1 MRKQFLRLVL
11 LVMAGVSQAG
21 LGPGGAMLGTSARAE
36 TVAVA
41 RPVDDTGRVAEPAAL
56 ERLRADIAAALRA
69 HGIDGPAA
77 ATARAAMVLG
87 SSVIQCP
94 GPGHPA
100 SLAVVGNDGGCL
112 ATVTMTERARGST
125 LFDGVARTPPG
136 TGTEELARA
145 IAEVAARGLRRPA
158 ANAGRAGAD
167 ITATGQP
174 VRHEGDGRFL
184 VGGRAVDLRAVTYA
198 HDPAVDKDVPRT
210 SNVTLDDA
218 DRPGDAT
225 RGSARVATITLYQV
239 DPPLTGKPSREAGV
253 DRGTDFRDPSNLVKA
268 AYTNYVSP
276 VLTEDPAP
284 VRVAGHPIGH
294 FFVKV
299 EIPGYPTVLTGMT
312 TIARADTELVDLTI
326 GRQLGIGGVLLTP
339 QPGRLNSAAE
349 VARELALRQRQLRVV
364 DGLYFRAGLGGGNEG
379 PEYLFDDGRVV
390 FLRVSL
396 PVANATDAMAFFA
409 EYIQRGGHNRFGSL
423 LNRPFKGTG
432 AGCSAFAMAW
442 LQAAGAVPFI
452 TEPAVQPVPVETERL
467 GARDFWRAFHAGV
480 RIPWRH
486 LGCDE
491 RVGAAGVHP
500 ARFTIYDLLFHGET
514 PDFIRT
520 ASGGLAARIRASYG
534 MVPAT
539 LFQLGVLTPIRD
551 LVIDARRLDPDDRGD
566 YSWDGD
572 GVDVAYWDNSR
583 FSAWVRRVWEKG
595 PRDARVSLV
604 REGRFMGLAIDARG
618 APRQR
623 EAFFSAADRRDAA
636 AMAPVESCQAVF
648 ARGLE

>member
-1 MRKQFLRLVL
+1 MGKRFLRLAF
-11 LVMAGVSQAG
+11 LVMAGLSQG
-21 LGPGGAMLGTSARAE
+21 SAMLGTGARAE

-41 RPVDDTGRVAEPAAL
+41 RPGNETGRMMDAAAL

-69 HGIDGPAA
+69 QGVDSPTGAG
-77 ATARAAMVLG
+77 ARGAMVLG

-100 SLAVVGNDGGCL
+100 ALAVAGDDGGCL
-112 ATVTMTERARGST
+112 ATVTMSERARGAT

-136 TGTEELARA
+136 TGAAELARA
-145 IAEVAARGLRRPA
+145 IADVAARGLRRA
-158 ANAGRAGAD
+158 TADAGRGGAD
-167 ITATGQP
+167 ITAGGQP
-174 VRHEGDGRFL
+174 VRHMGNGRFL
-184 VGGRAVDLRAVTYA
+184 VGGRAVDLRAVSYA
-198 HDPAVDKDVPRT
+198 HDPEVDKDVPRT

-218 DRPGDAT
+218 DRPGGPA
-225 RGSARVATITLYQV
+225 GVATITLYQV
-239 DPPLTGKPSREAGV
+239 DPPLTGKPSREPGV

-276 VLTEDPAP
+276 VLTEDAVP
-284 VRVAGHPIGH
+284 VRVSGHPIGH

-299 EIPGYPTVLTGMT
+299 EVPGYPTVLTGMT

-339 QPGRLNSAAE
+339 QPGRLNSSAE
-349 VARELALRQRQLRVV
+349 VARELALRQRRLRVV
-364 DGLYFRAGLGGGNEG
+364 DGLYYRAGLGGGNEG

-390 FLRVSL
+390 FLRVTL

-409 EYIQRGGHNRFGSL
+409 EYIERGGHNRFGSL

-442 LQAAGAVPFI
+442 LQAAGMVPFI
-452 TEPAVQPVPVETERL
+452 TEPAVQPAPVETERL
-467 GARDFWRAFHAGV
+467 GVRDFWRAFHAGV

-491 RVGAAGVHP
+491 RVGAASVHP
-500 ARFTIYDLLFHGET
+500 ARFTIYDLLFHAET
-514 PDFIRT
+514 PEFIRT

-551 LVIDARRLDPDDRGD
+551 LMIDARRLDPDDRGD
-566 YSWDGD
+566 YSWNGD
-572 GVDVAYWDNSR
+572 GVDVEYWDNSR

-595 PRDARVSLV
+595 PRDGRVSLA

-623 EAFFSAADRRDAA
+623 EAFFATADRRDSA
-636 AMAPVESCQAVF
+636 AMAPAESCQAVF
-648 ARGLE
+648 AHGLE